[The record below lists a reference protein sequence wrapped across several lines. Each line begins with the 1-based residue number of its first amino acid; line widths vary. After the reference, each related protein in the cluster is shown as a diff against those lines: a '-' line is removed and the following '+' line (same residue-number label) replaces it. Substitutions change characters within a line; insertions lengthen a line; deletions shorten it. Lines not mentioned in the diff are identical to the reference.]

1 MTVVAAIIRIHGGTI
16 LCAGRRHRGAAAASV
31 RNRQAPSGSI
41 SSAADRPPCD
51 PVPLRRGQFASRW
64 PGLQQAYR
72 VNTRSPDRDD
82 TDESLRPHLR
92 RLHVF
97 AAEMPSY
104 QALSA
109 DDFR

>member
-1 MTVVAAIIRIHGGTI
+1 MTVVAAIIQIHGGTI
-16 LCAGRRHRGAAAASV
+16 LALAEGTAARPPRPYATG
-31 RNRQAPSGSI
+31 QAPSGSI

-82 TDESLRPHLR
+82 TDESLRPQLR
-92 RLHVF
+92 R
-97 AAEMPSY
+97 
-104 QALSA
+104 
-109 DDFR
+109 